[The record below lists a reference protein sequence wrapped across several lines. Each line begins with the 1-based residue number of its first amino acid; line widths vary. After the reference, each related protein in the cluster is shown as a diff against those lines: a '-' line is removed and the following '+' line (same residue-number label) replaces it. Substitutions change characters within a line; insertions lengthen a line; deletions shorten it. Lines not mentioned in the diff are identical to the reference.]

1 MCLSRIETG
10 IETGV
15 GMYVH
20 DLNPFAIQFSEDF
33 GVRWYGLSYML
44 GFICAFLL
52 IRWLTYRQRAGL
64 TPGMV
69 GDFIT
74 YVAIGTLVGGRL
86 GYVVFYAPDLFLKF
100 KGDFPF
106 WGVFAVNEGGMAS
119 HGGMI
124 GIVIACLLFARRY
137 GVNSLYLLD
146 LVSVSGPIGVFF
158 GRIANFIN
166 GELVGRPAPRDFPLS
181 VKFPQDIINWPV
193 AEIPKLRGLADVVDK
208 LGINREQWMSLLEKF
223 EFDALARSQVYQAL
237 NQIVKEVQVGNA
249 PVREALSPLLE
260 ARYPSQLFA
269 AFGEGLF
276 LFLFLLFLWRR
287 GRKPGFI
294 AATFII
300 LYSIIRVGDEYFR
313 MPDIQI
319 GLQWLGLTRGQW
331 LSCGMFLIGICMM
344 FLWTRSNSLN
354 IPGWSRGHSIRL
366 GRK

>member
-1 MCLSRIETG
+1 
-10 IETGV
+10 
-15 GMYVH
+15 MYIH
-20 DLNPFAIQFSEDF
+20 DLNPFAIQFSENF
-33 GVRWYGLSYML
+33 GIRWYGLSYML
-44 GFICAFLL
+44 GFICAYLL

-64 TPGMV
+64 NPNMV

-86 GYVVFYAPDLFLKF
+86 GYVLFYAPDLFLKF

-124 GIVIACLLFARRY
+124 GIVVACILFARRY
-137 GVNSLYLLD
+137 GVNFLYLLD

-166 GELVGRPAPRDFPLS
+166 GELVGRPAPEGYPLA
-181 VKFPQDIINWPV
+181 VKFPQDILNWPST
-193 AEIPKLRGLADVVDK
+193 DFDK
-208 LGINREQWMSLLEKF
+208 LKTLTDVTEKVNVTPDQWLGMLEKF
-223 EFDALARSQVYQAL
+223 QLDTLSKAQVYETLQKIVLEVQKGNSGVKEALA
-237 NQIVKEVQVGNA
+237 
-249 PVREALSPLLE
+249 PLLT

-269 AFGEGLF
+269 AAGEGLLMF
-276 LFLFLLFLWRR
+276 LILFFLWRK

-294 AATFII
+294 AASFII
-300 LYSIIRVGDEYFR
+300 LYALVRIGDEYFR

-319 GLQWLGLTRGQW
+319 GYQWLGLTRGQW
-331 LSCGMFLIGICMM
+331 LSIGMFGIGVSMM
-344 FLWTRSNSLN
+344 FLWMRSNSLN
-354 IPGWSRGHSIRL
+354 IPGWRQGHSIRL